1 MRVRGECQRGENW
14 KIDPAFCVCICTNL
28 RLILE
33 VQMGVTDLTSIARA
47 LTMKPRFEPVPT
59 DGKIELAI

>member
-1 MRVRGECQRGENW
+1 MY
-14 KIDPAFCVCICTNL
+14 PSFHVCICTSL

-33 VQMGVTDLTSIARA
+33 VQMGVTDLTSIAQA
-47 LTMKPRFEPVPT
+47 LTMKLKLEPVPT